1 MNLDSATTSLYRSVV
16 ESEPHQDFIQTIQDL
31 MQDERAP
38 APAPRPRLVIVPAA
52 FYRENPRSG
61 ADGHVVRAQAERLGW
76 SVDSIPL
83 VSDGSTSENA
93 RIVCDWLSSQRDSR
107 LVLVSL
113 SKGAAD
119 IKLALSQPAA
129 ERAFER
135 VACWINLS
143 GILSGTPLSDWLLSW
158 QVEAALSRLYYRA
171 LGVNTQFMR
180 DLRREKGG
188 PLDFALRLP
197 AHLQL
202 ISVVGFPLRRH
213 MTSGLGRRCYDRVA
227 RFGPNDG
234 VIVLADVCAQP
245 GVVYPIWGADHMLR
259 SGADMDRLLSAIL
272 RFAGERLPS

>member
-1 MNLDSATTSLYRSVV
+1 MNLESATTSLYQSVL
-16 ESEPHQDFIQTIQDL
+16 ESEPHQDFIRTIQGL
-31 MQDERAP
+31 MLDDRKP
-38 APAPRPRLVIVPAA
+38 ALRQQPRLVIVPAA

-76 SVDSIPL
+76 TVDSIPL

-93 RIVCDWLSSQRDSR
+93 RIICDWLSSQNDSR

-113 SKGAAD
+113 SKGGSD
-119 IKLALSQPAA
+119 IKLALSQPEA

-135 VACWINLS
+135 VACWINLC
-143 GILSGTPLSDWLLSW
+143 GILDGTPLSDWLLSW
-158 QVEAALSRLYYRA
+158 QVEAALSRLYYRV
-171 LGVNTQFMR
+171 LGVDTKFVR
-180 DLRREKGG
+180 DLRRENGG

-245 GVVYPIWGADHMLR
+245 GLVYPIWGADHLLR
-259 SGADMDRLLSAIL
+259 SGADIDRLLSAIL
-272 RFAGERLPS
+272 RFVGERLPA